1 LATEYACLGPVAVE
15 AELRKSVDD
24 GGGSVFK
31 LVIDDSSILLSF
43 EVEPGDTMSRKA
55 NYVPYAPGCLV
66 GAFDDMR
73 AWVRRIA
80 GQQ

>member
-1 LATEYACLGPVAVE
+1 MSVGYSCLGPTAVD
-15 AELRKSVDD
+15 AELRKSVEDV
-24 GGGSVFK
+24 GGSVFK

-80 GQQ
+80 GQR